1 MKMHLHQSSQ
11 NLFTSYGDDFV
22 AINQRPYQHPLL
34 VTATSL
40 QEWDV
45 AGFDALTAEHFTAL
59 LQYQPEV
66 VLLGT
71 GQRQRFP
78 HPRLWAALAEAR
90 IGFEVMTTPAAC
102 RTFNILSGEDRKVLA
117 AILPQ

>member
-22 AINQRPYQHPLL
+22 AINQQQYRHPLL
-34 VTATSL
+34 VTATTL

-45 AGFDALTAEHFTAL
+45 TDFDALTPDHFAAL
-59 LQYQPEV
+59 LQHQPEV

-90 IGFEVMTTPAAC
+90 IGFEVMTTPAVC
-102 RTFNILSGEDRKVLA
+102 RTFNILSSEDRKVLA
-117 AILPQ
+117 VILP